1 MLVLINAHNNFLI
14 SRVLQRLV
22 MKHRRSRDQRRVDTK
37 ERHQRFE
44 EELAAIQD
52 RLNNIEKNEYIDPD
66 GTEEFSSL
74 PIFQSTKAALA
85 ANKFVKMSNIQRQSL
100 LYSLCGRDLYGSSE
114 TGTGKTLAFLIPL
127 IECLKRNKW
136 DAHSGLGALVIAPT
150 RDLAAQTYNVLKNL
164 LGDSDSLS
172 AGLITGGLNFEEEQ
186 IGLQRLNIIIATV
199 GRLKEHME
207 TSPTF
212 NADSLQ
218 MLVLDEA
225 DRLMGTGFLEDLKR
239 IIRELPK
246 TRQTLLF
253 TATAHAVNKEL
264 SRLSL
269 QRPVTVILTEA
280 RESATPDNLYQCYA
294 VVELKE
300 KLNTLFSFLKNHK
313 SKKIIV
319 FMQTVKLVRFVFEAF
334 RHLKPGIPLLHLTG
348 KQSSDLRFTVCRQ
361 FSDKDR
367 GVIFTTDVAAR
378 GLDFPQ
384 VDWVV
389 QMDCPTSVET
399 YIHRVGRTA
408 RFYQGGRGLLFLTPS
423 ETAFIEKLA
432 ENKVTVN
439 QIQIQQSELYDIK
452 PDLVDVLA
460 KFSDVKH
467 LAIKAFTTYIRS
479 VQRYNDNE
487 VFKLDEVLKQKD
499 EFARSFGLLATPVV
513 VKGQRS
519 KEDTGKTKP
528 PAPSEPRELDTFF
541 TVIEDDTEE
550 KEKEPELKPGLIVF
564 RTPDT
569 EIPEEE
575 YKGYREYLLHLLA
588 EEKTK
593 TPKTKDKQ
601 NAPEKEEAMT
611 VEEAAEKLLFE
622 NF

>member
-1 MLVLINAHNNFLI
+1 
-14 SRVLQRLV
+14 
-22 MKHRRSRDQRRVDTK
+22 
-37 ERHQRFE
+37 
-44 EELAAIQD
+44 
-52 RLNNIEKNEYIDPD
+52 
-66 GTEEFSSL
+66 
-74 PIFQSTKAALA
+74 
-85 ANKFVKMSNIQRQSL
+85 
-100 LYSLCGRDLYGSSE
+100 
-114 TGTGKTLAFLIPL
+114 
-127 IECLKRNKW
+127 
-136 DAHSGLGALVIAPT
+136 
-150 RDLAAQTYNVLKNL
+150 
-164 LGDSDSLS
+164 
-172 AGLITGGLNFEEEQ
+172 
-186 IGLQRLNIIIATV
+186 
-199 GRLKEHME
+199 
-207 TSPTF
+207 
-212 NADSLQ
+212 
-218 MLVLDEA
+218 
-225 DRLMGTGFLEDLKR
+225 
-239 IIRELPK
+239 
-246 TRQTLLF
+246 
-253 TATAHAVNKEL
+253 
-264 SRLSL
+264 
-269 QRPVTVILTEA
+269 
-280 RESATPDNLYQCYA
+280 
-294 VVELKE
+294 
-300 KLNTLFSFLKNHK
+300 
-313 SKKIIV
+313 
-319 FMQTVKLVRFVFEAF
+319 MQTVKLVRFVFEAF